1 MRIVVFGA
9 TGNVGGH
16 LARRACEKGHEITAV
31 VRDPARYEA
40 PAGARVE
47 VGDVLD
53 AAFAARVIAGHDVV
67 VSGLGMR
74 YAHPWAK
81 RRSPD
86 DFVSRATAGLIAGA
100 RAAGVK
106 RLQIVSAAGVGSSR
120 AVMNFAMQVMLKL
133 SNVGVA
139 YADLD
144 RTEALLAAS
153 ELDWQAVRPVT
164 LTHGPASQKAHVVA
178 SYGTFTTIPRDE
190 VARYMLGEL
199 ERPAFSE
206 RTPMIAG

>member
-1 MRIVVFGA
+1 MKIVVFGA

-16 LARRACEKGHEITAV
+16 FARRAREKGHEVTAV
-31 VRDPARYEA
+31 VRDAARYSA

-53 AAFAARVIAGHDVV
+53 GATVARVIAGHDAI

-74 YAHPWAK
+74 YAHPWAT
-81 RRSPD
+81 RMSAD
-86 DFVSRATAGLIAGA
+86 DFVSRATAAVIAGA
-100 RAAGVK
+100 KAGGVQ
-106 RLQIVSAAGVGSSR
+106 RLQIVSAAGVGDSR
-120 AVMNFAMQVMLKL
+120 PAMNFAMQMMLKW

-153 ELDWQAVRPVT
+153 GLDWQAVRPVT
-164 LTHGPASQKAHVVA
+164 LTHAAADEKAHVVT
-178 SYGTFTTIPRDE
+178 SYGTFMTIPRDE
-190 VARYMLGEL
+190 VARFMLAEL
-199 ERPAFSE
+199 EKPAFSE

>member
-16 LARRACEKGHEITAV
+16 LARRARERGHEVTAV
-31 VRDPARYEA
+31 VRDAARYEA
-40 PAGARVE
+40 PPGVRVE
-47 VGDVLD
+47 VGEVLD

-81 RRSPD
+81 RMSPD

-100 RAAGVK
+100 RATGVK
-106 RLQIVSAAGVGSSR
+106 RMQIVSAAGVGSSR
-120 AVMNFAMQVMLKL
+120 AVMNVAMQLMLKV

-164 LTHGPASQKAHVVA
+164 LAHGPAHEKAHVVS
-178 SYGTFTTIPRDE
+178 SYGALMTIPRDE
-190 VARYMLGEL
+190 VARFMLTEL